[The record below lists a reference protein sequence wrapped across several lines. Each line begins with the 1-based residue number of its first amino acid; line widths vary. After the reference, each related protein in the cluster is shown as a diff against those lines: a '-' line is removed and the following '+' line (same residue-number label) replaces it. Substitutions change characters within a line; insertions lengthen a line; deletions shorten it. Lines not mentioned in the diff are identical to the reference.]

1 MNYFAQFKAQQT
13 KLDDLMAEN
22 MLIHNFRTDSY
33 PMTLT
38 ITQDQSLDAQVALY
52 EDETDGVSSKDSKLV
67 LTFPVGEIGVR
78 VYGRL
83 IISETL
89 MNKIKAHGK
98 KLRDLYLQCDYAFR
112 MANNPAPEQC
122 DAAENE
128 PEEEADEFS
137 EFFDADDTV
146 LEDVEDVE
154 DEE

>member
-1 MNYFAQFKAQQT
+1 MKHFAQFAAQEN
-13 KLDDLMAEN
+13 KLNELMAEN

-67 LTFPVGEIGVR
+67 LTFPIGEIGVR

-98 KLRDLYLQCDYAFR
+98 KLRDLYLQCDYAQR
-112 MANNPAPEQC
+112 MSNAPAPEQP
-122 DAAENE
+122 DSAE
-128 PEEEADEFS
+128 PETEETDEFD
-137 EFFDADDTV
+137 EFFDAEDTI
-146 LEDVEDVE
+146 LEDVE